1 MHYPGGFNVQI
12 RLGFPRTHR
21 VRITA
26 GTRPATALL
35 AALSVALAPVPAV
48 ALPSLAVRTGLAPAE
63 QPALWVLSDA
73 DTTIYLFGTFHALDE
88 RTDWFGR
95 DIRAAFASADQL
107 MLETL
112 VPTDPIELTNALSRH
127 SLIAPLVVG
136 QPVVSRAAA
145 PAQIMAAG
153 RTLGMTVERGADAM
167 LRQYATAE
175 GKPVGGLESFDFQL
189 SMLTGLPAAQRVAG
203 PQPDPR
209 HMMLALRTAWRAG
222 DAASF
227 AIMLTTLE
235 AQSPAAYQRLF
246 VDRNHHWASWIAQ
259 RMEQPGTVF
268 VAVGTGHLIGR
279 DSVQQQL
286 SQRGYRATRIN

>member
-1 MHYPGGFNVQI
+1 M
-12 RLGFPRTHR
+12 L
-21 VRITA
+21 
-26 GTRPATALL
+26 
-35 AALSVALAPVPAV
+35 VPAPLS
-48 ALPSLAVRTGLAPAE
+48 ALPSLAVKPAE
-63 QPALWVLSDA
+63 QRAVQPALWVLSDR
-73 DTTIYLFGTFHALDE
+73 DTTIYLFGTFHALDD

-95 DIRAAFASADQL
+95 DVRAAFEGSDQL
-107 MLETL
+107 ILETL

-145 PAQIMAAG
+145 SSQIMAAG
-153 RTLGMTVERGADAM
+153 RSAGMTVERGADTM
-167 LRQYATAE
+167 LRQFATVE

-189 SMLTGLPAAQRVAG
+189 TMLTGLPAAEQLAS

-209 HMMLALRTAWRAG
+209 HMMLAMRTAWRAG

-227 AIMLTTLE
+227 AAMLTTLE

-246 VDRNHHWASWIAQ
+246 VDRNTNWASWIAR
-259 RMEQPGTVF
+259 RMQQPGTVF
-268 VAVGTGHLIGR
+268 IAVGTGHLIGR

-286 SQRGYRATRIN
+286 SSRGYRATRIN